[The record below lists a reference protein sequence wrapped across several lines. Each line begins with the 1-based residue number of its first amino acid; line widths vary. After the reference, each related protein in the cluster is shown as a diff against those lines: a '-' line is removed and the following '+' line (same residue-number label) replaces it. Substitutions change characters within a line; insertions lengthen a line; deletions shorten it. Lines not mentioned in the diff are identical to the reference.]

1 MLKTLKY
8 IYKSIQPVE
17 KFPIGEYH
25 KIILNNKRCYL
36 FEPKY
41 PNGKIILIVQGMT
54 VRGIDDPRL
63 LKQSEILRQLG
74 YLVYLPHYPEI
85 QNLEIKSESIDFIC
99 NDIGQISK
107 ENQNKSIGII
117 SVSFSGGLSIIAA
130 SKEIVREVVDSLFI
144 VGTFAHFRTIF
155 EYLLLEQNIDP
166 YGFYIILKNFIDI
179 IPQYNLKELKEAF
192 YIAAVDDGLKRNPPL
207 LEEHF
212 KKYPAIKEDF
222 YNIKYNIE
230 IRKHILKKLLE
241 STQILEL
248 CEKFD
253 VLSCI
258 KNLKA
263 RISLIHGS
271 NDIVI
276 PAKESLILYEECK
289 KYQIPAKIVITSLLD
304 HGNIKFNLGLINEFY
319 KLINTINYF
328 LM

>member
-1 MLKTLKY
+1 
-8 IYKSIQPVE
+8 
-17 KFPIGEYH
+17 
-25 KIILNNKRCYL
+25 
-36 FEPKY
+36 
-41 PNGKIILIVQGMT
+41 
-54 VRGIDDPRL
+54 
-63 LKQSEILRQLG
+63 
-74 YLVYLPHYPEI
+74 
-85 QNLEIKSESIDFIC
+85 
-99 NDIGQISK
+99 
-107 ENQNKSIGII
+107 
-117 SVSFSGGLSIIAA
+117 
-130 SKEIVREVVDSLFI
+130 
-144 VGTFAHFRTIF
+144 
-155 EYLLLEQNIDP
+155 LEQNIDP

-212 KKYPAIKEDF
+212 KKYPEIKEDF
-222 YNIKYNIE
+222 YNIKYNVE
-230 IRKHILKKLLE
+230 NRKHILKKLLE

-253 VLSCI
+253 VLSSI

-304 HGNIKFNLGLINEFY
+304 HGNIRFNLGLINEFY